1 MSSISYI
8 RKRPSTPIFASGILK
23 IMELFVNL
31 IIFIFGASIGSFLNV
46 LIDRL
51 PNDESING
59 RSHCDFC
66 GKKLNWYDM
75 FPVISFFVLKGKTRC
90 CGKKLSWQ
98 YPLIEFITGFA
109 FVLITNNRI
118 PITKQLSMI
127 NLQITNVW
135 ILNNWSLFVTWLL
148 FLGISSCLIVIF
160 ISDLK
165 YRLIS
170 DYILLALF
178 VFTLVFNL
186 TTNFNE
192 FQRISTNF
200 ILSGLVVALP
210 IFLIYFI
217 SRERAMGL
225 GDVYLSAIMGFLLGW
240 QAGFIALYIAFVT
253 GAIFGLFIIIF
264 KNKKLKSKIAFGP
277 FLVIGTVV
285 MLFWG
290 ERILEI
296 IKKIY
301 G

>member
-1 MSSISYI
+1 
-8 RKRPSTPIFASGILK
+8 
-23 IMELFVNL
+23 
-31 IIFIFGASIGSFLNV
+31 
-46 LIDRL
+46 
-51 PNDESING
+51 
-59 RSHCDFC
+59 
-66 GKKLNWYDM
+66 
-75 FPVISFFVLKGKTRC
+75 
-90 CGKKLSWQ
+90 
-98 YPLIEFITGFA
+98 
-109 FVLITNNRI
+109 
-118 PITKQLSMI
+118 MI

-178 VFTLVFNL
+178 VFTLVFRLVETQNFASL
-186 TTNFNE
+186 HGNFNL
-192 FQRISTNF
+192 FQLISTYF
-200 ILSGLVVALP
+200 LFGLIVCLP
-210 IFLIYFI
+210 IFLIYFL
-217 SRERAMGL
+217 SKERAMGL